1 MRMRSILGGEWEGEL
16 AGVKGG
22 IDMKEIITSDGR
34 EEKKRG
40 RKKKEKTEE
49 KKEEQKN
56 KFFVDLGNEK
66 EVLSLVIKQLLEA
79 NNKSY
84 GREIIFRDLII
95 HAIPKLNSKDIEKI
109 QEQSLTEM
117 ERVKRLLDEYNEK
130 NNTSLSLGEF
140 LVKKLSI

>member
-1 MRMRSILGGEWEGEL
+1 
-16 AGVKGG
+16 
-22 IDMKEIITSDGR
+22 MKEIITSDGR